1 MSLKMKSIL
10 IAMNLDTR
18 ERRGGT
24 GGLNMMTDYC
34 TQGSYRQ
41 GLTKD

>member
-1 MSLKMKSIL
+1 
-10 IAMNLDTR
+10 MNLDTR

-34 TQGSYRQ
+34 TQDFLQTRPNER
-41 GLTKD
+41 LNICE